1 MTLIHR
7 AGAIPW
13 SCYSI
18 KLSIMQTTIRSL
30 HRVSLNFD
38 RRSFSYLAVS
48 SKSSTLPLRILTGLG
63 LPKLRHNYAPVQ
75 SSRCMNSWWRFCD
88 SVRGVCLLI
97 KSLHPKCMQL
107 FTLQISKCNDYTP
120 HLALREDMYG

>member
-13 SCYSI
+13 SSYSI
-18 KLSIMQTTIRSL
+18 KLSIMQTTIQSL

-38 RRSFSYLAVS
+38 RRLFSYLAVS

-75 SSRCMNSWWRFCD
+75 SNRCMRSWWWLCD

-97 KSLHPKCMQL
+97 KSLHPKCMEL
-107 FTLQISKCNDYTP
+107 FTLKIRKCYDYTS
-120 HLALREDMYG
+120 HLISRKDKHA

>member
-13 SCYSI
+13 SSYSI
-18 KLSIMQTTIRSL
+18 KLNIMQTTIQSL

-38 RRSFSYLAVS
+38 RRSFSYLAIS

-88 SVRGVCLLI
+88 SVRTICLLI
-97 KSLHPKCMQL
+97 KSLHPKCIEF
-107 FTLQISKCNDYTP
+107 FTLKIRKCYDYTP
-120 HLALREDMYG
+120 HLIFRKDKHA

>member
-1 MTLIHR
+1 MMLIHR

-13 SCYSI
+13 SSYPI
-18 KLSIMQTTIRSL
+18 KLSAMQTTIQSL

-38 RRSFSYLAVS
+38 RRLFSYLAVS

-75 SSRCMNSWWRFCD
+75 SNRCMNSWLRFCD
-88 SVRGVCLLI
+88 SVRTICLLI
-97 KSLHPKCMQL
+97 KSLHPKCMKL
-107 FTLQISKCNDYTP
+107 FILKIRKCHDYTP
-120 HLALREDMYG
+120 HLALREDMYA

>member
-1 MTLIHR
+1 MMLIHR

-13 SCYSI
+13 SSYSI
-18 KLSIMQTTIRSL
+18 KLSIMQTTIQSL

-38 RRSFSYLAVS
+38 RRLFSYLAVS
-48 SKSSTLPLRILTGLG
+48 SKSSTLPLRILTRLG

-75 SSRCMNSWWRFCD
+75 LYRCMRSWWRLCD

-97 KSLHPKCMQL
+97 KSLYPKCMKL
-107 FTLQISKCNDYTP
+107 FILHNRKCHDYTP
-120 HLALREDMYG
+120 HLALREDMYA